1 MEDVKVSN
9 GADCQ
14 LEQKCDEK
22 ERFDKFMNVMVQIF
36 FKFFEQSKGHPVSI
50 AGIFGRCVVIA

>member
-22 ERFDKFMNVMVQIF
+22 ERFDKIYECDGANRRKVRA
-36 FKFFEQSKGHPVSI
+36 VSF
-50 AGIFGRCVVIA
+50 AGFRLCCVEIRNLT